1 MKLLLRLV
9 VLLAVA
15 LIGGAIA
22 LYAFLPSAARKA
34 VEVGSQEALGVPA
47 GLGGLPLSLGPDAA
61 SLGIEELSIANPE
74 PFKDSSLL
82 EVDLASVSLDT
93 ASVLEDVVRVR
104 EVRLDGVRLNL
115 MQKGSTS
122 NLAWFLERLAAEPG
136 AQDPQQEE
144 PAPGEGEASDGAGKK
159 LAVDRVLLSGI
170 TARLDLAD
178 VPLGAGTYEVS
189 LPAMDLDLSDAEPG
203 DTGSLLRVVL
213 RELID
218 DSLAAFEV
226 ELPPGTTQALLEG
239 GGWRAAGDAA
249 RSALEEKGREE
260 VDKALEKLPTDLKN
274 PLKGLIGD

>member
-9 VLLAVA
+9 ALLAIA
-15 LIGGAIA
+15 LVGGAIA
-22 LYAFLPSAARKA
+22 LYAFLPSAARTA

-47 GLGGLPLSLGPDAA
+47 GLGGLPLSLGPNQA

-74 PFKDSSLL
+74 PFADSSLL

-93 ASVLEDVVRVR
+93 ASVLGEVVRVR

-115 MQKGSTS
+115 LQKGSTS
-122 NLAWFLERLAAEPG
+122 NLAWFLKRLASEPG
-136 AQDPQQEE
+136 DTAPAEEE
-144 PAPGEGEASDGAGKK
+144 PASSPEAAGQGKK

-170 TARLDLAD
+170 TARLELTD
-178 VPLGAGTYEVS
+178 VPLGAGSYEVT

-218 DSLAAFEV
+218 DSLEALEV

-249 RSALEEKGREE
+249 RSVLEEKGREE
-260 VDKALEKLPTDLKN
+260 VDRALEKLPTDLKN
-274 PLKGLIGD
+274 PLKGLLGD

>member
-9 VLLAVA
+9 ALLAIA
-15 LIGGAIA
+15 LVGGAIA
-22 LYAFLPSAARKA
+22 LYAFLPSAARTA

-47 GLGGLPLSLGPDAA
+47 GLGGLPLSLGPNQA
-61 SLGIEELSIANPE
+61 SLGLEELSIANPE
-74 PFKDSSLL
+74 PFADSSLL

-93 ASVLEDVVRVR
+93 ASVLGEVVRVR

-115 MQKGSTS
+115 LQKGSTS
-122 NLAWFLERLAAEPG
+122 NLAWFLKRLASEPG
-136 AQDPQQEE
+136 DTAPAEEE
-144 PAPGEGEASDGAGKK
+144 PSSSPEAAGQGKK

-170 TARLDLAD
+170 TARLELTD
-178 VPLGAGTYEVS
+178 VPLGAGSYEVT

-218 DSLAAFEV
+218 DSLEALEV

-249 RSALEEKGREE
+249 RSVLEEKGREE
-260 VDKALEKLPTDLKN
+260 VDRALEKLPTDLKN
-274 PLKGLIGD
+274 PLKGLLGD

>member
-9 VLLAVA
+9 ALLAIA
-15 LIGGAIA
+15 LVGGAIA
-22 LYAFLPSAARKA
+22 LYAFLPSAARTA

-47 GLGGLPLSLGPDAA
+47 GLGGLPLSLGPNQA
-61 SLGIEELSIANPE
+61 SLGIEDLSIANPE
-74 PFKDSSLL
+74 PFADSSLL

-93 ASVLEDVVRVR
+93 ASVLGEVVRVR

-122 NLAWFLERLAAEPG
+122 NLAWFLKRLASEPG
-136 AQDPQQEE
+136 DTAPTEEE
-144 PAPGEGEASDGAGKK
+144 PASSPEAAGQGKK

-170 TARLDLAD
+170 TARLELTD
-178 VPLGAGTYEVS
+178 VPLGAGSYEVT

-218 DSLAAFEV
+218 DSLEALEV

-249 RSALEEKGREE
+249 RSVLEEKGREE
-260 VDKALEKLPTDLKN
+260 VDRALEKLPTDLKN
-274 PLKGLIGD
+274 PLKGLLGD